1 MSKINVL
8 VMTDIKPEMK
18 AEIAAVDPEHINMV
32 DASKVWSA
40 PDVGD
45 GLVGAANDPVLDEL
59 LKDAEVIYGYAPPP
73 NMLQRAPKLKWYQ
86 TMLAGVDHF
95 LTPELV
101 KSEVM
106 VTNMSGVH
114 ASPVAEVAITM
125 FMMLAKNAPYYMENK
140 RQGVWERNWEPVLID
155 GLTAGVVGLGN
166 IGRNIARLCQALN
179 MEVLATRRSA
189 KLGDKEPFV
198 DKMYPMADLDA
209 MLPLCDVVFMV
220 LPNTAETKH
229 VLNARRIGLLKSSAY
244 IINVG
249 RGLTIDEQ
257 AMAEALRDGKIA
269 GVGLDAYET
278 EPLPKN
284 SLLWQLPNA
293 VLSPHVSGKMK
304 DYDAR
309 TNKIFCDNLKRY
321 VKGEPLK
328 NVVNK
333 TIGY

>member
-1 MSKINVL
+1 MDKINVL
-8 VMTDIKPEMK
+8 VMTDINPAMK
-18 AEIAAVDPEHINMV
+18 AEIAAVDPGRINMV

-45 GLVGAANDPVLDEL
+45 GLEGAAEDPALDQL
-59 LKDAEVIYGYAPPP
+59 LQEAEVIYGYRPPP
-73 NMLQRAPKLKWYQ
+73 NVFKRAPKLKWYQ

-95 LTPELV
+95 LTPDLI
-101 KSEVM
+101 KSDIM
-106 VTNMSGVH
+106 ITNMSGVH
-114 ASPVAEVAITM
+114 SSPVAEVALTM
-125 FMMLAKNAPYYMENK
+125 FMMLAKNAPYFMENK
-140 RQGVWERNWEPVLID
+140 RLGVWEREWEPILID

-166 IGRNIARLCQALN
+166 IGHNIARLCRALN

-189 KLGDKEPFV
+189 KAGDKEEFV
-198 DKMYPMADLDA
+198 DKMYPLADLDA

-220 LPNTAETKH
+220 LPNTPESKH
-229 VLNARRIGLLKSSAY
+229 VLDARRLALLKPSAY

-257 AMAEALRDGKIA
+257 AMAEALRDGRIA
-269 GVGLDAYET
+269 GVGLDAYEK
-278 EPLPKN
+278 EPLPPN

-309 TNKIFCDNLKRY
+309 TNKIFCDNLRRY
-321 VKGEPLK
+321 INGEPLR

-333 TIGY
+333 EMGY

>member
-8 VMTDIKPEMK
+8 VMTDIDPAMK
-18 AEIAAVDPEHINMV
+18 AEIAAIDPEHVNMV

-45 GLVGAANDPVLDEL
+45 GLVGAAEDPVLDEL
-59 LKDAEVIYGYAPPP
+59 LKDAEVIYGYSPPP
-73 NMLQRAPKLKWYQ
+73 NVVKRAPKLKWYQ

-95 LTPELV
+95 LTPELI
-101 KSEVM
+101 KSEIM
-106 VTNMSGVH
+106 ITNMSGVH
-114 ASPVAEVAITM
+114 SSPVAEVAITM
-125 FMMLAKNAPYYMENK
+125 FMMLAKNAPYFMENK
-140 RQGVWERNWEPVLID
+140 RLGVWDREWEPILID

-166 IGRNIARLCQALN
+166 IGRNIARLCHALN

-189 KLGDKEPFV
+189 KSGDKEEFV
-198 DKMYPMADLDA
+198 DKMYPLADLDE

-220 LPNTAETKH
+220 LPNTPESKH
-229 VLNARRIGLLKSSAY
+229 VLDARRIALLKPSAY

-249 RGLTIDEQ
+249 RGLTIDEK

-269 GVGLDAYET
+269 GVGLDAYEK
-278 EPLPKN
+278 EPLPKD

-309 TNKIFCDNLKRY
+309 TNKIFCDNLRRY
-321 VKGEPLK
+321 VNGQPLR

-333 TIGY
+333 EMEY